1 MRKSVLLLVLL
12 LFGTVKLVAQKIE
25 YQLQRVDQCIQRGEL
40 GLAILVLDSAYNSPL
55 AKYKIDSINLR
66 KQVIFEEL
74 DVPES
79 SIAVPESIQN
89 PDKMPNSDGAIISF
103 SPSIGQTIFS
113 LEELRNM
120 KARELAS
127 ILKIS
132 VQKYEASQ
140 YVLKR
145 IRLLD
150 FVYSS
155 DSWFIPTADGE
166 TYRIDDAFAT
176 DLKRFQDLIK
186 DKNVDALNMEAWSK
200 VEAFYARLDAAFLK
214 TLPLLPREF
223 PKPSIDMIRLQRDK
237 LLPKTIGDKPISMWE
252 LHGKL
257 DKIFQDLKFEPKYQ
271 QYENGFLAILEL
283 TKKQVDREIEYF
295 SSNYF
300 AGTFFDMYKHS
311 GEIVIYFGKDCDIE
325 IVPNSHLNTSSA
337 STGSLSYES
346 EAKSFEFNSICC
358 QILVYFKS
366 TSRYEP
372 AEGNHIQEHR
382 DGKGFME
389 RICLKNKL
397 MDKPCTN

>member
-1 MRKSVLLLVLL
+1 M
-12 LFGTVKLVAQKIE
+12 
-25 YQLQRVDQCIQRGEL
+25 
-40 GLAILVLDSAYNSPL
+40 
-55 AKYKIDSINLR
+55 
-66 KQVIFEEL
+66 

-223 PKPSIDMIRLQRDK
+223 PKPSIDMIRLNVTNYS
-237 LLPKTIGDKPISMWE
+237 PKQLGINRSVCGITRKT
-252 LHGKL
+252 

-271 QYENGFLAILEL
+271 QYENGF
-283 TKKQVDREIEYF
+283 
-295 SSNYF
+295 
-300 AGTFFDMYKHS
+300 
-311 GEIVIYFGKDCDIE
+311 
-325 IVPNSHLNTSSA
+325 
-337 STGSLSYES
+337 
-346 EAKSFEFNSICC
+346 
-358 QILVYFKS
+358 
-366 TSRYEP
+366 
-372 AEGNHIQEHR
+372 
-382 DGKGFME
+382 
-389 RICLKNKL
+389 
-397 MDKPCTN
+397 